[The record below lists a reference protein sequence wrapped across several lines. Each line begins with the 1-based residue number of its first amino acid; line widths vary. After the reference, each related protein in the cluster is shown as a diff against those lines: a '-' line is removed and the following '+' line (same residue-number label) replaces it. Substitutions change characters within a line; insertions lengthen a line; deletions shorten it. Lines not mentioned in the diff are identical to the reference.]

1 MNEQKQELTDLQR
14 AMKEHDDDMA
24 RLDRNTTKHTET
36 QGPERIWVNE
46 LPKSGRVM
54 AYVSPIREVGSGRSL
69 SLAEYIRADLPTTG
83 AHCPFCDSG
92 LALTNEE
99 AAAERGFSGPMG
111 TNREGYTEEEERDWT
126 WFTTEHDRTF
136 DQGLYSTNDAKYYVK
151 RAVVRALKLRDRAY
165 PIESAPKDDTDPE
178 RPASDRVVAEI
189 KRRLPEYQTAKGDL
203 AALMCADIYF
213 LLNERAALL
222 LRHTTNECS

>member
-1 MNEQKQELTDLQR
+1 MSDERLQ
-14 AMKEHDDDMA
+14 DIVQ
-24 RLDRNTTKHTET
+24 RL
-36 QGPERIWVNE
+36 
-46 LPKSGRVM
+46 
-54 AYVSPIREVGSGRSL
+54 
-69 SLAEYIRADLPTTG
+69 
-83 AHCPFCDSG
+83 
-92 LALTNEE
+92 
-99 AAAERGFSGPMG
+99 RGFLTADYALIARHWADEKQDRDITGDVEDLLSRLGSHAAG
-111 TNREGYTEEEERDWT
+111 EGRW
-126 WFTTEHDRTF
+126 
-136 DQGLYSTNDAKYYVK
+136 L
-151 RAVVRALKLRDRAY
+151 